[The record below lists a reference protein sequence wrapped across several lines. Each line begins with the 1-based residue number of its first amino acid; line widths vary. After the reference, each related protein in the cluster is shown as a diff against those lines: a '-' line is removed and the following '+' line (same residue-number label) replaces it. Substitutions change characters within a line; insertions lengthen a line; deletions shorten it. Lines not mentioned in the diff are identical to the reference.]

1 MRFGARSSIGDR
13 SSMDRKSGVAATLLL
28 AAGMS
33 YRGGASK
40 GPAGVAPGVG
50 NSSLQAMA
58 NGKRTSGAGPW
69 VPVCNYFRTEAIQD
83 GDSAK
88 LDIKINSANP
98 TKTLKANLIVSSEEA
113 NEEGDPLAQFCV
125 PDPKPR
131 SEEHTS
137 ELQSLRHL

>member
-33 YRGGASK
+33 YRGGAPK

-58 NGKRTSGAGPW
+58 HGKRTSGAGSTSFSCDFALPFI
-69 VPVCNYFRTEAIQD
+69 VKSILSLCGA
-83 GDSAK
+83 
-88 LDIKINSANP
+88 
-98 TKTLKANLIVSSEEA
+98 TLR
-113 NEEGDPLAQFCV
+113 
-125 PDPKPR
+125 PR
-131 SEEHTS
+131 IGYWRVA
-137 ELQSLRHL
+137 LYL